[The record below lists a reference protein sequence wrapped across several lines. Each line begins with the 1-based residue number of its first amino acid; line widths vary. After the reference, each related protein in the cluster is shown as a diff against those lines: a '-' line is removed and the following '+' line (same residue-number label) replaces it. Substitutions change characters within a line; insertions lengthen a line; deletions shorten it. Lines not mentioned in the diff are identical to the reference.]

1 MTDHV
6 SIEGLRYAWAAAQTH
21 SFTAAARAYGVTQ
34 PALSNG
40 IAKLEQ
46 QLGGKLFERTTQGAA
61 PTAFGRQLLP
71 MIERALD
78 ELDAIAAEAQRL
90 TQPTDRSIHMG
101 VSPLIDPKLVAQMYS
116 MVCDLPESHELVL
129 READMQELREALS
142 ADKLDVILIPAVASM
157 PRFAH
162 RIISREPVAI
172 VTSRAAQG
180 EVSDDVVGG
189 SAAGEVEPRGNMT
202 EFEAEADAS
211 FILVPDTCGLTTF
224 TKQLFASHKHPMNAY
239 PGEAASY
246 QVLEQWASM
255 GLGAAILPVSK
266 LSDPKAQHR
275 ILQDNGQE
283 VMIAYEAVW
292 NPQSPLA
299 RDIEMLAGQI
309 TVAEPQYE
317 SLTLP
322 TQS

>member
-90 TQPTDRSIHMG
+90 TQPTDRSIRMG

-142 ADKLDVILIPAVASM
+142 AGKLDVILIPAVASM

-172 VTSRAAQG
+172 VASHAAQG
-180 EVSDDVVGG
+180 EASDGVADRSETDENKADG
-189 SAAGEVEPRGNMT
+189 SMA

-224 TKQLFASHKHPMNAY
+224 TKQLFASHKHPMNAC

-255 GLGAAILPVSK
+255 GLGAAILPLSK
-266 LSDPKAQHR
+266 LGGSKAQHR
-275 ILQDNGQE
+275 RLQDNGQD
-283 VMIAYEAVW
+283 VIIAYEAVW

-299 RDIEMLAGQI
+299 REIELLAGQI
-309 TVAEPQYE
+309 AGDGTQHE
-317 SLTLP
+317 SLVLP
-322 TQS
+322 AQS